1 MSYRLQLQL
10 STIFGTVRDVF
21 VVDNSAFDEQ
31 IDILR
36 AAEDSMRVKNGG
48 EKQWLLLENFAYES
62 TRCKRD
68 SRLFHADV
76 RPGVGV

>member
-10 STIFGTVRDVF
+10 STNFGTLRDVF
-21 VVDNSAFDEQ
+21 VVDNSAFAEQ

-48 EKQWLLLENFAYES
+48 EKQ
-62 TRCKRD
+62 
-68 SRLFHADV
+68 
-76 RPGVGV
+76 